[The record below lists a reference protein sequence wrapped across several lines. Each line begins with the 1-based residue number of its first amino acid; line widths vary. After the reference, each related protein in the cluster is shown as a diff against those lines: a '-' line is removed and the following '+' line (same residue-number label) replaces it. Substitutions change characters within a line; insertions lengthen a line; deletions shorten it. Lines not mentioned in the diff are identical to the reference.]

1 MKVPSASQGPRTLDR
16 KDHSLGSTGVPQDK
30 RAQPSKATA
39 TLAWGCTASLGAGR
53 GQPAA
58 TWARCDPTLR
68 TNAGALPTY
77 AAGVA

>member
-1 MKVPSASQGPRTLDR
+1 MKAPSASQGPQPPGR

-30 RAQPSKATA
+30 RAQPSTATA
-39 TLAWGCTASLGAGR
+39 TLAWGRPTSLGAGR

-58 TWARCDPTLR
+58 TRARCHPPLR